1 MSDYLQGELVTTGEY
16 LCWHGAACVWDDT
29 MHSLADMAQ
38 SDKAEVVLA
47 TDECVAGQWGSS
59 CNLIHPKTKK
69 EKKFQQCDFLWVLK
83 QRFSPNDWLE
93 QYLKYPQN
101 TTFQPNIKCS
111 LVLLTAALNNKQI
124 VHAIVPCDVNC
135 WIKVIQ
141 HYASS
146 FCDACCLYL
155 KVFHTL
161 LASPGDE

>member
-38 SDKAEVVLA
+38 SGKAEVVLA

-69 EKKFQQCDFLWVLK
+69 EKKFQQWLSVDSK
-83 QRFSPNDWLE
+83 TKIFSQWLMG

-124 VHAIVPCDVNC
+124 VHAIVPCDLNC